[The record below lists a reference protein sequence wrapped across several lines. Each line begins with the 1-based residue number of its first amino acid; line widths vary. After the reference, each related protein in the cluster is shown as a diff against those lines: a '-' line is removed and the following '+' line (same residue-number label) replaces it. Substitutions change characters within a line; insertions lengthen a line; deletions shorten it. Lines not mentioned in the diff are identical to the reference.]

1 VHGTPRN
8 LFRHDGKSFPEIIRI
23 TTSKRRGGW
32 TAENCISLF
41 KTHTNSGLLQEPA
54 DPAMSVARTAWP
66 LDMEPEDKTRI
77 DTWTRIFR
85 DLVLRFYLGA
95 IPRLATDVNPWLKE
109 IFNKDCHSSIWD
121 FLKIKNT
128 IWWNTSM
135 VSQFKFMKN
144 HINVLSQMPWV
155 QAREPEIRDD
165 SDESS
170 QEGDNEPYESSAM
183 NLIEQ
188 GSGAEGS
195 GI

>member
-1 VHGTPRN
+1 
-8 LFRHDGKSFPEIIRI
+8 
-23 TTSKRRGGW
+23 
-32 TAENCISLF
+32 
-41 KTHTNSGLLQEPA
+41 
-54 DPAMSVARTAWP
+54 
-66 LDMEPEDKTRI
+66 
-77 DTWTRIFR
+77 
-85 DLVLRFYLGA
+85 
-95 IPRLATDVNPWLKE
+95 
-109 IFNKDCHSSIWD
+109 
-121 FLKIKNT
+121 
-128 IWWNTSM
+128 M